1 MADDLIVLMAFAGK
15 QYYIIRQVVVNRPSY
30 RFRSVADN
38 LMGSSLVFKSLD
50 YLIDYRVRV
59 LSARVIAGHY
69 DKIGVICRNTAHYG
83 ALRSVTVAAAAEQHD
98 QPPLDIILQ
107 RPESIFQSV
116 GGVSVVD
123 EDRVIAVGGNHLHPS
138 LHTLRA

>member
-1 MADDLIVLMAFAGK
+1 MAFAGK
-15 QYYIIRQVVVNRPSY
+15 QYYIIRKVIINRPFN

-38 LMGSSLVFKSLD
+38 FMGSLLVFQSLD
-50 YLIDYRVRV
+50 YLAYYRVGI

-107 RPESIFQSV
+107 RPESVFQSV